1 VGGQGLNLCWR
12 DVDDLLHAV
21 ERGGSAATIARHY
34 GMSRWLDVLQVGVAT
49 DLLVRVFSNRQPLLL
64 PLRRLALLLL
74 KQFSVLRQLS
84 LRAMSDGPMQIWRA
98 LPN

>member
-1 VGGQGLNLCWR
+1 
-12 DVDDLLHAV
+12 
-21 ERGGSAATIARHY
+21 
-34 GMSRWLDVLQVGVAT
+34 VAT

-74 KQFSVLRQLS
+74 KQFSGLRQLS
-84 LRAMSDGPMQIWRA
+84 LRAMSDGPMQLWRA